1 MKKAHVLAL
10 LAGIGVLSAVML
22 FFIPRQQPTLQTT
35 PTQTTT
41 TPAKPTVTTTLTQTA
56 PAAEV
61 IVSNP
66 LGSSRNTSM
75 TFSPQYVRL
84 VIGVN
89 NTVTWVNEDTV
100 PHTVTSAARLF
111 DYILQPGQTVRYTF
125 TSPGVYEYMCTLH
138 PWMTGKVEV
147 VGRP

>member
-1 MKKAHVLAL
+1 M
-10 LAGIGVLSAVML
+10 
-22 FFIPRQQPTLQTT
+22 
-35 PTQTTT
+35 
-41 TPAKPTVTTTLTQTA
+41 
-56 PAAEV
+56 

-75 TFSPQYVRL
+75 TFSSQYVRL

>member
-1 MKKAHVLAL
+1 M
-10 LAGIGVLSAVML
+10 
-22 FFIPRQQPTLQTT
+22 
-35 PTQTTT
+35 
-41 TPAKPTVTTTLTQTA
+41 
-56 PAAEV
+56 